1 MKYLMLFLTAIS
13 LGLAPAAHAD
23 SYPTRSIT
31 MIVPFAAGGP
41 ADFIG
46 RLVAQHMSQT
56 LGQSI
61 VVENIGGAG
70 GTIAAGRLARA
81 PADGYTIMV
90 DNQGFA
96 ASPALYATLPYK
108 IEKDFR
114 AIGLISR
121 SPMVLIGSR
130 ELPPDDVKGLVA
142 YLKKNGQ
149 QAKFAHA
156 GLGGV
161 AHLCSLVFDTAVG
174 ADPSLI
180 PYRGGS
186 QALND
191 IIAGHVDLYCGLWD
205 TYEPIKGKLAKGY
218 VVLGKERLEAIPNV
232 PTSKEL
238 GYADMELDAWYAL
251 FAPSAT
257 PEPVIAQLNEALR
270 KALDDADIKARFVST
285 GSIIFPKERLTPS
298 AATIYFNGE
307 MKRLTDL
314 LRSNNVKPQ

>member
-1 MKYLMLFLTAIS
+1 MRFLAVFIAVIS
-13 LGLAPAAHAD
+13 AGLASLAYAD
-23 SYPTRSIT
+23 SSFPTRPIT

-46 RLVAQHMSQT
+46 RMVAQHMAQT
-56 LGQSI
+56 LGQPI

-81 PADGYTIMV
+81 RADGYTIMV

-96 ASPALYATLPYK
+96 ASPGLYATLPYN
-108 IEKDFR
+108 IDKDFR
-114 AIGLISR
+114 TIGLYQPQSD
-121 SPMVLIGSR
+121 G
-130 ELPPDDVKGLVA
+130 PDWTARFAGGYVKGLVA

-149 QAKFAHA
+149 QVKFAHA

-174 ADPSLI
+174 VDPTLI

-191 IIAGHVDLYCGLWD
+191 IIAGHVDLYCGVWD
-205 TYEPIKGKLAKGY
+205 TYEPVKGKLTKGY
-218 VVLGKERLEAIPNV
+218 VVLGGARLEAIPNI

-238 GYADMELDAWYAL
+238 GYDNMELDAWYAL

-257 PEPVIAQLNEALR
+257 PEPIIGKLNESLR
-270 KALDDADIKARFVST
+270 KALDDADIKTRFNST
-285 GSIIFPKERLTPS
+285 GSIIFP
-298 AATIYFNGE
+298 A
-307 MKRLTDL
+307 
-314 LRSNNVKPQ
+314 SN